1 MKVSR
6 KEKHRAVE
14 LYKQGLSVKQV
25 AEQIGVNH
33 KTIRAALEEYG
44 VEVSK
49 SRGAKNEFYA
59 SIEWMVNFERQ
70 WEAARKK
77 LLGIKTVNK

>member
-1 MKVSR
+1 MKVNR

-33 KTIRAALEEYG
+33 KTVRTALEEYG

-49 SRGAKNEFYA
+49 RAGEAEVTA
-59 SIEWMVNFERQ
+59 SQAWKVDFARRWDDMRR
-70 WEAARKK
+70 AAGT
-77 LLGIKTVNK
+77 LV